1 MGSEWGCRRRTARL
15 VGPCKV
21 HCALSRVVTR
31 PSGGALLRTSGDRY
45 QGSGVGR
52 ELRTGRAAPSR
63 PTAELGFLS
72 VNKGRPHIILFP
84 QELRE

>member
-1 MGSEWGCRRRTARL
+1 MGSEWGCRRRTAKL

-45 QGSGVGR
+45 QGSGVGAGAENR
-52 ELRTGRAAPSR
+52 KGCPIPSHR
-63 PTAELGFLS
+63 
-72 VNKGRPHIILFP
+72 
-84 QELRE
+84 